1 MLDPSCHATK
11 HTFWVEHRKFRG
23 VVHSL
28 KFERSRQASSEARPS
43 LWLLTVLGYF
53 HCALSQDGPG
63 PVQVPHSFLNPGGT
77 SFVNL
82 VTPGTVT
89 SPLHIHH
96 VPCDLGYLGDCALFQ
111 ETHSHTLSLPR
122 LREISRPD
130 QVTLSQ
136 VQTDSWGGDPGG
148 GCSYHLSPP
157 TDFPLTQ
164 DIPRPLSRL
173 DQFFYSLSTNLPTN

>member
-1 MLDPSCHATK
+1 MAPDSPGL
-11 HTFWVEHRKFRG
+11 F
-23 VVHSL
+23 SL
-28 KFERSRQASSEARPS
+28 CPFSGWPRASSGS
-43 LWLLTVLGYF
+43 TF
-53 HCALSQDGPG
+53 LSQSWWHLLCESRDSGDCHIP
-63 PVQVPHSFLNPGGT
+63 
-77 SFVNL
+77 
-82 VTPGTVT
+82 
-89 SPLHIHH
+89 PLHIHH

-111 ETHSHTLSLPR
+111 QTHSHTLSLPR

-173 DQFFYSLSTNLPTN
+173 DQFFYSFLEHKLPH